1 MFDNIDLEEIIGKHI
16 KEKSTQELLCNK
28 NNIYTS
34 CIITPSEALT
44 GCNKKIKYKCIKY
57 NKNNDNEIEMYDEI
71 TLKIPPKIRNGNRII
86 IRNSGNTTKK
96 NNEEGNLIVEV
107 IIKN

>member
-1 MFDNIDLEEIIGKHI
+1 
-16 KEKSTQELLCNK
+16 
-28 NNIYTS
+28 
-34 CIITPSEALT
+34 
-44 GCNKKIKYKCIKY
+44 
-57 NKNNDNEIEMYDEI
+57 MYDEI
-71 TLKIPPKIRNGNRII
+71 TLKIPPKIKNGNRII